1 VPSLEVVVIPR
12 FSLTR
17 AASLSDAVA
26 AFRAANGDAAYLAGG
41 TELLQV
47 MKMGLAEFRTLID
60 IKAIPELCGIKR
72 AAGGEIVIGATTTH
86 REIERS
92 SIVRSEVPAL
102 ASLAAVIA
110 NVRVRNTG
118 TLGGNLTFAEPHSDP
133 ATFLL
138 ACGARVVMVGGE
150 GRRELPIDEFIAGP
164 LQTSREPDE
173 VLVEV
178 RIPAPQRGEG
188 RAYRRIAFFER
199 PTASVAVRMVVSGGA
214 IELAT
219 VTVGSVTDAPLIV
232 TVAGEAL
239 TGVAAEPESM
249 DGPIRHA
256 AEAFAG
262 LDLIGDLSGS
272 SEYKRHLASV
282 LFGDACRAAVREAQA
297 RA

>member
-1 VPSLEVVVIPR
+1 MIPR

-17 AASLSDAVA
+17 AASLPDAVA
-26 AFRAANGDAAYLAGG
+26 AFVAAKGEAAYLAGG

-60 IKAIPELCGIKR
+60 IKAIPDLRGISR
-72 AAGGEIVIGATTTH
+72 ASTGDLLIGATTTH

-92 SIVRSEVPAL
+92 PIVRSEVPAL
-102 ASLAAVIA
+102 ASLAAAIA

-138 ACGARVVMVGGE
+138 ACESRVVLVGDG

-173 VLVEV
+173 LLVEV
-178 RIPAPQRGEG
+178 RIPAPLAGEG

-199 PTASVAVRMVVSGGA
+199 PTASVAVRVVVRDGA
-214 IELAT
+214 IESAI
-219 VTVGSVTDAPLIV
+219 VTVGSVTDAPL
-232 TVAGEAL
+232 TVAAAGEAL
-239 TGVAAEPESM
+239 VGVPAEPDALNDSLA
-249 DGPIRHA
+249 RS
-256 AEAFAG
+256 AEVFEAV
-262 LDLIGDLSGS
+262 DCIDDLSGTRD
-272 SEYKRHLASV
+272 YKRHLATV
-282 LFGDACRAAVREAQA
+282 LFGDACRAAVAEGRG